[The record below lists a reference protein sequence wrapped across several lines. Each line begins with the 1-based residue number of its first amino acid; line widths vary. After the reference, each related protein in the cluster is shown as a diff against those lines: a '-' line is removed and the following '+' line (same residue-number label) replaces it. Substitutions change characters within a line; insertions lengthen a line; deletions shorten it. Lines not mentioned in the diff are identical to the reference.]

1 MGRQPLGRDDAAT
14 VVSVRR
20 GIGPGGTAT
29 DRLPRPRIAAEI
41 ARKAPD
47 GCWFSCVAPFELKAG
62 MSAALRMNVDT
73 DSYLQKHS
81 MNLQIAKWGNGLALR
96 IPADVA
102 RRFDLHEGDTVDAR
116 LTADG
121 ALSIRQGSWNRAA
134 TASENEVA
142 RELLPLGTAVIS
154 DMRQAS
160 RY

>member
-1 MGRQPLGRDDAAT
+1 
-14 VVSVRR
+14 
-20 GIGPGGTAT
+20 
-29 DRLPRPRIAAEI
+29 
-41 ARKAPD
+41 
-47 GCWFSCVAPFELKAG
+47 
-62 MSAALRMNVDT
+62 
-73 DSYLQKHS
+73 

-96 IPADVA
+96 IPADVP
-102 RRFDLHEGDTVDAR
+102 RRFDLHEGDSVDAR

-154 DMRQAS
+154 DTRQAS